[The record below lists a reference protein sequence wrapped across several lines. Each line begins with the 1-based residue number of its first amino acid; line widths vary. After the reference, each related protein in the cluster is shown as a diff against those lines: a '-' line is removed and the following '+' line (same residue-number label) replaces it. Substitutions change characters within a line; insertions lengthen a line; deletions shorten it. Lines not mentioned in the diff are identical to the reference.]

1 MRGGARPG
9 AGRKKGSRD
18 KKIIESLPFIS
29 KAREFAQFY
38 DGLLKRA
45 QAGQQPTA
53 ADKKNMN
60 LLAAELARLQAERR
74 AANPEKP
81 GNLLPLEF
89 MLKIM
94 NDPGEDP
101 ELRARMAQAAAPFCH
116 ARAGE
121 GKGKKEEKAD
131 RAKSAGAGRFAAGA
145 PPLRVVNK

>member
-29 KAREFAQFY
+29 KAREFAEFY

-60 LLAAELARLQAERR
+60 LLASELARMQAEKR
-74 AANPEKP
+74 AAKSEKP
-81 GNLLPLEF
+81 ENLLPLEF
-89 MLKIM
+89 MLKTM
-94 NDPGEDP
+94 NDPGEDK
-101 ELRARMAQAAAPFCH
+101 ELRARMAQAAAPFVH
-116 ARAGE
+116 ARKGE
-121 GKGKKEEKAD
+121 GAGKKDERAD
-131 RAKSAGAGRFAAGA
+131 AAKKAGAGRFAASK
-145 PPLRVVNK
+145 PPIALVK